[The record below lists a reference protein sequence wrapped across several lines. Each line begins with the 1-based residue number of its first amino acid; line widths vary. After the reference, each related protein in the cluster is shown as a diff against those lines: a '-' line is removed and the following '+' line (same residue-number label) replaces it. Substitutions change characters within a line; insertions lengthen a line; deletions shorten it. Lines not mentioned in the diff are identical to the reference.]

1 MVLPEKYILVRKDVK
16 HARMR
21 VSEDG
26 RIRVIV
32 PFAFTE
38 QDIDALIKKKK
49 SWVEKNESFFEGMAR
64 IELQRNQLLLFG
76 NRYSYF
82 YDSSYERKVIV
93 DHVNKTIKA
102 KRDLLNQKIQEAW
115 YQSIS
120 KNYLQ
125 KRTQELAHKLN
136 FPYESLYIRNQK
148 KKWGNCSKEK
158 NISLNWRLIKAPL
171 CVIDYLIIH
180 ELIHT
185 QIMNHSIKFWTMLK
199 SHYPDY
205 REAVKWLDKYG
216 NSL

>member
-21 VSEDG
+21 VSEGG

-32 PFAFTE
+32 PNAFTE
-38 QDIDALIKKKK
+38 EDIDALIKKKK
-49 SWVEKNESFFEGMAR
+49 AWVEKNEKFFKGMSR
-64 IELQRNQLLLFG
+64 IELLRNQLLLFG

-93 DHVNKTIKA
+93 DHVNKTIRA
-102 KRDLLNQKIQEAW
+102 NRNLLNLEIQEDW
-115 YQSIS
+115 YKSIA
-120 KNYLQ
+120 KKYLQ
-125 KRTQELAHKLN
+125 KRTEELAKKLN
-136 FPYESLYIRNQK
+136 FQYETLYIRNQK

-171 CVIDYLIIH
+171 FVIDYLIVH
-180 ELIHT
+180 ELVHT

-199 SHYPDY
+199 LLYPDY